1 MTLKKTFLK
10 SLLNSLQYYFYVL
23 FFWPRGMWDLSS
35 PTRGQ
40 TPTICI
46 GSRVVT
52 TGPPGKSLNSTLD
65 IIYQLPS
72 IMVHANLFSDSIPSY
87 LFLTYSYLFLLTIL
101 HLLNIVIIFGQINIQ
116 YLYYQIYANVTP
128 SRVLSCFMIR
138 FLTCLPV
145 YLLVNSFIY
154 LNFGLYSIFLLSN
167 FIWFFYKCG
176 F

>member
-1 MTLKKTFLK
+1 MFLK
-10 SLLNSLQYYFYVL
+10 SFLNSLQYYFYVL

-35 PTRGQ
+35 PTRDH
-40 TPTICI
+40 TPTTCI

-52 TGPPGKSLNSTLD
+52 TGPPGKSLNATLD
-65 IIYQLPS
+65 TIYQLPS
-72 IMVHANLFSDSIPSY
+72 IMVHAHLFSDSVIPSY
-87 LFLTYSYLFLLTIL
+87 IL
-101 HLLNIVIIFGQINIQ
+101 HLLNRVITFGQINIQ
-116 YLYYQIYANVTP
+116 CLYYWIYANVTP